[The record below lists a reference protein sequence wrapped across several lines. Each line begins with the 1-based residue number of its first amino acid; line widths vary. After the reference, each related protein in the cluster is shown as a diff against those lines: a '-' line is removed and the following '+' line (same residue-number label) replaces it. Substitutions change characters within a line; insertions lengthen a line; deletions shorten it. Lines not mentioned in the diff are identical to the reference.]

1 MNYDQFVFSQLFMII
16 FKVNT
21 EHMTYYQVHP
31 VLNKVWE
38 HWLATDALYGR
49 LELESGYD
57 AMVRY
62 LQEHSLGIVVL
73 LQDDYTV

>member
-1 MNYDQFVFSQLFMII
+1 MDYDQFVLSQLFMII

-21 EHMTYYQVHP
+21 EHMTYDQVHP

-38 HWLATDALYGR
+38 HWLVTDALYGR

-57 AMVRY
+57 AMARY
-62 LQEHSLGIVVL
+62 LQEHSAGIVVL
-73 LQDDYTV
+73 LQSNGTV

>member
-1 MNYDQFVFSQLFMII
+1 MDYDQFVFSQLFMII
-16 FKVNT
+16 FKVNA

-38 HWLATDALYGR
+38 HWLVTDALYGR

-57 AMVRY
+57 AMARY
-62 LQEHSLGIVVL
+62 LQEHSAGIVVL
-73 LQDDYTV
+73 LQSTGTV